1 MPFQNSFLK
10 IIQLIDLE
18 PRVIS
23 NIRNSDHKNLFN
35 PENFYISEHGGGA
48 GNNWASGFEQGSKI
62 SEKVNELFAS
72 PVDNK
77 FFRFL
82 I

>member
-1 MPFQNSFLK
+1 ML
-10 IIQLIDLE
+10 QLIDLE

-23 NIRNSDHKNLFN
+23 NIRNSEHKNLFN

-48 GNNWASGFEQGSKI
+48 GNNWASGFEQGGKI
-62 SEKVNELFAS
+62 SEKVNEHSAFLVAY
-72 PVDNK
+72 K